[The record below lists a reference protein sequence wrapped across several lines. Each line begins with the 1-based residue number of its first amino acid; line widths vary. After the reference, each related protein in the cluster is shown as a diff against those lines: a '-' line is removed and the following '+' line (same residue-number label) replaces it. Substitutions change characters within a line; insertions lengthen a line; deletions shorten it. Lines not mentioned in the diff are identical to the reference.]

1 MSKNKMFGIV
11 AISALLLVSADI
23 NIFGFDYY
31 WNGMRIRRILPLL
44 IIVTILI
51 VSNNYRKNR
60 QKDD

>member
-31 WNGMRIRRILPLL
+31 WNGMRIRSILPLL